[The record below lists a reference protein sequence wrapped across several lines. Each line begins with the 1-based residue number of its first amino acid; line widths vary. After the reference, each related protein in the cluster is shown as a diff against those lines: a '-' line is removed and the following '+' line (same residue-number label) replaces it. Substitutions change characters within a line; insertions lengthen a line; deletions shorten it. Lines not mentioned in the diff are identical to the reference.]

1 MHPQGA
7 LVVNCPVFYLTFHQ
21 TVIFLK
27 ERKSMNITLRKANA
41 IQHSINEAIKNIK
54 IEFSV
59 EINEFQNVEDVITKA
74 NSTLVEND
82 GRRQKLSMAL
92 YNIRALVGTAN
103 TSSGIDT
110 ALAKAAFID
119 KRIGQLEELSKATEI
134 TSLDVI
140 KGKLDKIRNEKNV
153 ETARSRIYGYSDTVT
168 TGVLSLEQ
176 IAQAK
181 TEVLSLKKQKQ
192 KINDEVLELNI
203 KTEIPLSED
212 VVAILQ
218 AEALI

>member
-1 MHPQGA
+1 
-7 LVVNCPVFYLTFHQ
+7 
-21 TVIFLK
+21 
-27 ERKSMNITLRKANA
+27 MNITLRKANA
-41 IQHSINEAIKNIK
+41 VQHSITEAIKNIK
-54 IEFSV
+54 IDLTV
-59 EINEFQNVEDVITKA
+59 EINEFQSVEDVITKA

-82 GRRQKLSMAL
+82 GRRQKLTMAL

-103 TSSGIDT
+103 TASGIDT

-119 KRIGQLEELSKATEI
+119 KRIGQLEELAKATEI
-134 TSLDVI
+134 TALDVI
-140 KGKLDKIRNEKNV
+140 KGKLDKIRNDKSES
-153 ETARSRIYGYSDTVT
+153 TRSRIYGYSDTVT
-168 TGVLSLEQ
+168 TGVLGLEQ

-181 TEVLSLKKQKQ
+181 AEVLSLKKQKQ

-212 VVAILQ
+212 VVATLQ

>member
-1 MHPQGA
+1 
-7 LVVNCPVFYLTFHQ
+7 
-21 TVIFLK
+21 
-27 ERKSMNITLRKANA
+27 MNITLRKANA
-41 IQHSINEAIKNIK
+41 VQHSITEAIKNIK
-54 IEFSV
+54 IDLTV
-59 EINEFQNVEDVITKA
+59 EINEFQSVEDVITKA

-82 GRRQKLSMAL
+82 GRRQKLTMAL

-103 TSSGIDT
+103 IASGIDT

-119 KRIGQLEELSKATEI
+119 KRIGQLEELAKATEI
-134 TSLDVI
+134 TALDVI
-140 KGKLDKIRNEKNV
+140 KGKLDKIRNDKSES
-153 ETARSRIYGYSDTVT
+153 TRSRIYGYSDTVT
-168 TGVLSLEQ
+168 TGVLGLEQ

-212 VVAILQ
+212 VVAVLQ

>member
-1 MHPQGA
+1 
-7 LVVNCPVFYLTFHQ
+7 
-21 TVIFLK
+21 
-27 ERKSMNITLRKANA
+27 MNITLRKANA
-41 IQHSINEAIKNIK
+41 VQHSITEAIKNIK
-54 IEFSV
+54 IDLTV
-59 EINEFQNVEDVITKA
+59 EINEFQTVEDVITKA
-74 NSTLVEND
+74 NSVLVEND
-82 GRRQKLSMAL
+82 GRRQKLTMAL

-103 TSSGIDT
+103 TASGIDT

-119 KRIGQLEELSKATEI
+119 KRIGQLEELAKATEI
-134 TSLDVI
+134 TALDVI
-140 KGKLDKIRNEKNV
+140 KGKLDKIRNDKSES
-153 ETARSRIYGYSDTVT
+153 TRSRIYGYSDTVT
-168 TGVLSLEQ
+168 TGVLGLEQ

-212 VVAILQ
+212 VVAVLQ